1 MKVHKSSPKA
11 GKKEKLGEAQL
22 RAVADLFGV
31 LSEPTRLR
39 ILQMLQDGPAS
50 VSQIMETLDIKQ
62 ANASKQLG
70 ILHGA
75 GVLGREKDGNSTIY
89 SIRMPLV
96 FDLCAL
102 VCNGLRD
109 EAHAKVKLLSSNRSQ
124 VEME

>member
-1 MKVHKSSPKA
+1 MRVRKSSA
-11 GKKEKLGEAQL
+11 RSAKKEKLGEAQL
-22 RAVADLFGV
+22 QAVADLFTV

-50 VSQIMETLDIKQ
+50 VGEIMGALDIKQ

-70 ILHGA
+70 ILHQA
-75 GVLGREKDGNSTIY
+75 GILSREKEGNQVRY

-102 VCNGLRD
+102 VCTSVREQA
-109 EAHAKVKLLSSNRSQ
+109 EAKLKLLA
-124 VEME
+124 

>member
-1 MKVHKSSPKA
+1 MAVRLSSSKG
-11 GKKEKLGEAQL
+11 GKKAKLGEVQL
-22 RAVADLFGV
+22 QAVADLFAV

-50 VSQIMETLDIKQ
+50 VGEIVETLDIKQ

-70 ILHGA
+70 ILLNA
-75 GVLGREKDGNSTIY
+75 SVLGREKAGNSAIY

-96 FDLCAL
+96 FDLCGL

-109 EAHAKVKLLSSNRSQ
+109 EAEAKVKLFS
-124 VEME
+124 

>member
-1 MKVHKSSPKA
+1 MMVRKSSIVSRKH
-11 GKKEKLGEAQL
+11 EKMAEAQL
-22 RAVADLFGV
+22 GAVAELFSV

-50 VSQIMETLDIKQ
+50 VGEVMQRLDLKQ

-70 ILHGA
+70 ILHQTGLLA
-75 GVLGREKDGNSTIY
+75 RAKVGNSAVY

-102 VCNGLRD
+102 VCNGLRQ
-109 EAHAKVKLLSSNRSQ
+109 EAEAKLKLLA
-124 VEME
+124 

>member
-1 MKVHKSSPKA
+1 MKAVQSSPKRT
-11 GKKEKLGEAQL
+11 KKEKLGTAQL
-22 RAVADLFGV
+22 EAVADLFAV

-50 VSQIMETLDIKQ
+50 VGEIVETLDIKQ

-70 ILHGA
+70 ILLGA
-75 GVLGREKDGNSTIY
+75 GVLGREKAGNSAIY

-96 FDLCAL
+96 FDLCGL

-109 EAHAKVKLLSSNRSQ
+109 EAEAKVKLLS
-124 VEME
+124 